1 MPIIIPT
8 PPSVIGEISHWQSA
22 HPRDMKIQSCEKET
36 VEMMQDAGYSIQI
49 MAARCGMT
57 AHTLR
62 YYERVGL
69 IQPVWRGRNGH
80 RRYSNQD
87 GEWLKFLKTMRA
99 TYMSIREMKRYA
111 ALREGGNNR
120 VDEQREILENHRVSL
135 ETRIADL
142 RNAQAL
148 LTHKIEQFS
157 KLSETERGTASESL
171 PQWAA

>member
-1 MPIIIPT
+1 
-8 PPSVIGEISHWQSA
+8 
-22 HPRDMKIQSCEKET
+22 
-36 VEMMQDAGYSIQI
+36 MMQDAGYSIQI
-49 MAARCGMT
+49 MAVRCGMT

-69 IQPVWRGRNGH
+69 IQPVRRGRNGH

-87 GEWLKFLKTMRA
+87 GEWLKFLKSMRA
-99 TYMSIREMKRYA
+99 THMSIQEMKRYA

-120 VDEQREILENHRVSL
+120 VDERRKILENHRVSL

-142 RNAQAL
+142 QNAKAL
-148 LTHKIEQFS
+148 LIHTIEQFS
-157 KLSETERGTASESL
+157 KLNETKAGTVSESL